1 MCSRRRDTLQPQ
13 YRRAVIMHTSRHV
26 TTTHTHGFKWFK
38 GSNVASK
45 WQPSLGPARAPTPPI
60 HRSSLHAP
68 AQLLAPLRSLH
79 CQPAPAPAPSPA
91 SAPAPTPACS
101 CHCSSAPPLLAPLHS
116 LHCPPAPTP
125 AHSHASAPAPT
136 PATRATLP
144 APPPTPAHLTLPY
157 LPSSRL
163 RVVRFCLLS
172 DHPSPPPLPYR
183 PQYCFCFPAP
193 VVDAVLWNRRRN
205 KNGRWDEG

>member
-1 MCSRRRDTLQPQ
+1 MRSRSRDTLQPQ

-45 WQPSLGPARAPTPPI
+45 WQPSLGPARAPIPPI
-60 HRSSLHAP
+60 RRSSLHAP
-68 AQLLAPLRSLH
+68 AQLLAPLR
-79 CQPAPAPAPSPA
+79 
-91 SAPAPTPACS
+91 
-101 CHCSSAPPLLAPLHS
+101 S

-172 DHPSPPPLPYR
+172 DHPSSPPLPYR